1 VQELISKIRN
11 ARAEMGVEPAKLI
24 AAAIHAGER
33 SAALESLSGEL
44 AFLGRIS
51 GDELTITNVV
61 ATPAETDVVIVASD
75 VVGVLPL
82 TGLVDFAVERGRVEK
97 ELAQVTQERERLE
110 RQLGNSAF
118 VERAPAKV
126 VESQRN
132 RLAIVRDQIGV
143 LEQRLTQLGN

>member
-1 VQELISKIRN
+1 
-11 ARAEMGVEPAKLI
+11 
-24 AAAIHAGER
+24 
-33 SAALESLSGEL
+33 
-44 AFLGRIS
+44 
-51 GDELTITNVV
+51 
-61 ATPAETDVVIVASD
+61 
-75 VVGVLPL
+75 
-82 TGLVDFAVERGRVEK
+82 LVDFAVERGRVEK

-118 VERAPAKV
+118 VERAPANV